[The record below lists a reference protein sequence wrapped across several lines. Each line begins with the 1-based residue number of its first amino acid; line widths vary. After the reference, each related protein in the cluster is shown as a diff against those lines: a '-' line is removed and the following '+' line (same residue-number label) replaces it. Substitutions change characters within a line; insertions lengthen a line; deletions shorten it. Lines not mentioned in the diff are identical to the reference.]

1 MKQASLLLL
10 LLVLGCESN
19 QSTASGAPTPRDIR
33 IAAADAFTGRYA
45 HSRLSGW
52 DIRASAAGVDCDVL
66 FVRTSIILEDSLI
79 EAMHYGAGAYD
90 VYTGGVQQFCRDRTF
105 RGVAYKDASEKV
117 WTYGAVTIGEGESLQ
132 PCRKGA

>member
-1 MKQASLLLL
+1 MKLVSLLLL
-10 LLVLGCESN
+10 LSVLACESN
-19 QSTASGAPTPRDIR
+19 QPASPGISTPRDTR
-33 IAAADAFTGRYA
+33 IAAAHAFTGRYA

-52 DIRASAAGVDCDVL
+52 DIRASAAGADCDVL
-66 FVRTSIILEDSLI
+66 FVRTSIILEDSMI

-117 WTYGAVTIGEGESLQ
+117 WTYGAVTIGEGESLEL
-132 PCRKGA
+132 CRGGA